1 MRKKWSFMVVELT
14 KNNMLR
20 SQITPQII
28 GNYHIFCHILTD
40 NGSLVK
46 YINAHMFDIPSTMS
60 AFPA

>member
-1 MRKKWSFMVVELT
+1 MVVELT